1 MIERI
6 TEMPAGTV
14 GFRVAGQVERI
25 RDCRARVGEGV
36 GGPVMRRRTI
46 AILALLSVALLV
58 ACGESEEEKAQD
70 RVCDAR
76 ADIEKRVD
84 DLAGLTITTASI
96 DDVTNNLK
104 AIRDDLEKIAAER
117 DDLAPEQRDAV
128 DQAAKS
134 FRSELETAA
143 KDVVSGAA
151 SGEEAGAR
159 IGSALDDLAKSFR
172 EAYGPVDCG

>member
-1 MIERI
+1 
-6 TEMPAGTV
+6 
-14 GFRVAGQVERI
+14 
-25 RDCRARVGEGV
+25 
-36 GGPVMRRRTI
+36 VMRRSPI
-46 AILALLSVALLV
+46 AILACLLAALLV

-96 DDVTNNLK
+96 EEVTNNLK

-117 DDLAPEQRDAV
+117 EDLAPEQRDAV
-128 DQAAKS
+128 DQAAKR
-134 FRSELETAA
+134 FRAELETAA

-159 IGSALDDLAKSFR
+159 IGAALDDLAKSFR
-172 EAYGPVDCG
+172 EAYGPVDCD

>member
-1 MIERI
+1 
-6 TEMPAGTV
+6 
-14 GFRVAGQVERI
+14 
-25 RDCRARVGEGV
+25 
-36 GGPVMRRRTI
+36 MRRR
-46 AILALLSVALLV
+46 AIVLLASMLAALPV

-84 DLAGLTITTASI
+84 DLAGLTITSASI
-96 DDVTNNLK
+96 DKVTNNLK

-117 DDLAPEQRDAV
+117 EDLAPEQRDAV
-128 DQAAKS
+128 DQAAKR

-159 IGSALDDLAKSFR
+159 IGAALDDLAKSFR
-172 EAYGPVDCG
+172 AAYGPVDCG

>member
-1 MIERI
+1 
-6 TEMPAGTV
+6 
-14 GFRVAGQVERI
+14 
-25 RDCRARVGEGV
+25 
-36 GGPVMRRRTI
+36 MRRR
-46 AILALLSVALLV
+46 AIVLLASLLAALPV

-76 ADIEKRVD
+76 ADIENRVD
-84 DLAGLTITTASI
+84 DLADLTITSASI
-96 DDVTNNLK
+96 DKVTNNLK
-104 AIRDDLEKIAAER
+104 AIRDDLETIAAER
-117 DDLAPEQRDAV
+117 EDLTPEQRDAV
-128 DQAAKS
+128 DKAAKR

-159 IGSALDDLAKSFR
+159 IGAALDDLAKSFR

>member
-1 MIERI
+1 VTRPK
-6 TEMPAGTV
+6 TT
-14 GFRVAGQVERI
+14 
-25 RDCRARVGEGV
+25 
-36 GGPVMRRRTI
+36 
-46 AILALLSVALLV
+46 AILAGLLAALLV

-104 AIRDDLEKIAAER
+104 AIRDDLETIAAER
-117 DDLAPEQRDAV
+117 EDLAPEQQDAV
-128 DQAAKS
+128 DQAAKR
-134 FRSELETAA
+134 FQTELETAA

-159 IGSALDDLAKSFR
+159 IGAALDDLAKSFR

>member
-1 MIERI
+1 VI
-6 TEMPAGTV
+6 
-14 GFRVAGQVERI
+14 
-25 RDCRARVGEGV
+25 
-36 GGPVMRRRTI
+36 RRRAI
-46 AILALLSVALLV
+46 VILASLLAALPV

-84 DLAGLTITTASI
+84 DLADLTITSASI
-96 DDVTNNLK
+96 DKVTNNLK

-117 DDLAPEQRDAV
+117 EDLAPEQRDAV
-128 DQAAKS
+128 DQAAKR

-159 IGSALDDLAKSFR
+159 IGAALDDLAKSFR

>member
-1 MIERI
+1 VTRPK
-6 TEMPAGTV
+6 TT
-14 GFRVAGQVERI
+14 
-25 RDCRARVGEGV
+25 
-36 GGPVMRRRTI
+36 
-46 AILALLSVALLV
+46 AILAGLLAALLV

-96 DDVTNNLK
+96 EDVTNNLQ
-104 AIRDDLEKIAAER
+104 AIRDDLETIAAER
-117 DDLAPEQRDAV
+117 DDLAPEQQDAV
-128 DQAAKS
+128 DQAAKR

>member
-1 MIERI
+1 MTR
-6 TEMPAGTV
+6 PK
-14 GFRVAGQVERI
+14 
-25 RDCRARVGEGV
+25 
-36 GGPVMRRRTI
+36 TI
-46 AILALLSVALLV
+46 AILIGLLGALLV
-58 ACGESEEEKAQD
+58 ACGESEEEKAQN

-84 DLAGLTITTASI
+84 NLADLTITSASI
-96 DDVTNNLK
+96 DKVTNNLK
-104 AIRDDLEKIAAER
+104 AIRDDLETIAAER
-117 DDLAPEQRDAV
+117 DDLAPEQQDAV

-134 FRSELETAA
+134 FQTELETAA

>member
-1 MIERI
+1 MTR
-6 TEMPAGTV
+6 PK
-14 GFRVAGQVERI
+14 
-25 RDCRARVGEGV
+25 
-36 GGPVMRRRTI
+36 TI
-46 AILALLSVALLV
+46 AILIGLLGALLV
-58 ACGESEEEKAQD
+58 ACGESEEEKAQN

-84 DLAGLTITTASI
+84 NLADLTITSASI
-96 DDVTNNLK
+96 DKVTNNLK
-104 AIRDDLEKIAAER
+104 AIRDNLETIAAER
-117 DDLAPEQRDAV
+117 DDLAPEQQDAV

-134 FRSELETAA
+134 FQTELETAA

>member
-1 MIERI
+1 ML
-6 TEMPAGTV
+6 G
-14 GFRVAGQVERI
+14 
-25 RDCRARVGEGV
+25 
-36 GGPVMRRRTI
+36 RRTI
-46 AILALLSVALLV
+46 VILASLLAALPV

-96 DDVTNNLK
+96 EDVTNNLK

-117 DDLAPEQRDAV
+117 EDLAPEQQDAV
-128 DQAAKS
+128 DQAAKR

-151 SGEEAGAR
+151 SGEQAGAR
-159 IGSALDDLAKSFR
+159 IGAALDELAKSFR
-172 EAYGPVDCG
+172 EAYGPVDCD

>member
-1 MIERI
+1 VTR
-6 TEMPAGTV
+6 PK
-14 GFRVAGQVERI
+14 
-25 RDCRARVGEGV
+25 
-36 GGPVMRRRTI
+36 TI
-46 AILALLSVALLV
+46 AILIGLLGALLV
-58 ACGESEEEKAQD
+58 ACGESEEEKAQN

-84 DLAGLTITTASI
+84 NLADLTITSASI
-96 DDVTNNLK
+96 DKVTNNLK
-104 AIRDDLEKIAAER
+104 AIRDDLETIAAER
-117 DDLAPEQRDAV
+117 DDLAPEQQDAV

-134 FRSELETAA
+134 FQTELETAA

-151 SGEEAGAR
+151 SGEEARAR

>member
-1 MIERI
+1 
-6 TEMPAGTV
+6 
-14 GFRVAGQVERI
+14 
-25 RDCRARVGEGV
+25 
-36 GGPVMRRRTI
+36 MRRRTT
-46 AILALLSVALLV
+46 AILAGLLAALLV

-96 DDVTNNLK
+96 EDVTNNLQ
-104 AIRDDLEKIAAER
+104 AIRDDLETIAAER
-117 DDLAPEQRDAV
+117 DDLAPEQQDAV
-128 DQAAKS
+128 DQAAKR
-134 FRSELETAA
+134 FQTELETAA
-143 KDVVSGAA
+143 KEVVSGAA

-159 IGSALDDLAKSFR
+159 IGAALDDLARSFR